1 MSSLTPDETVEDTPE
16 PEPERRRSFFAELPG
31 LLLAALVVAVLIKT
45 FIIQPFFIPSG
56 SMIPT
61 LLVDDRVMVS
71 KLNYRF
77 GEPQRSDI
85 IVFENPWAE
94 DVDESVPASVVRAV
108 LEALGIRT
116 DGDDDLIKR
125 VIAVGGEELEIV
137 DGQVLVDG
145 LAIDESYLP
154 DGVVMADYGP
164 IEVPPEHVFVMG
176 DNRTASSDSRV
187 FGPVPEDDIIGK
199 ALVRIWPLDRLGGL

>member
-1 MSSLTPDETVEDTPE
+1 MSSLTPDETVEDI
-16 PEPERRRSFFAELPG
+16 PEPERRRSFLAELPG

-45 FIIQPFFIPSG
+45 FIVQPFFIPSG

-61 LLVDDRVMVS
+61 LMVDDRVMVS

-77 GEPQRSDI
+77 GEPQRGDI
-85 IVFENPWAE
+85 VVFENPWAE
-94 DVDESVPASVVRAV
+94 DVEESVPAAVVRAV

-116 DGDDDLIKR
+116 DSSDDLIKR
-125 VIAVGGEELEIV
+125 VIAVGGEEVEII
-137 DGQVLVDG
+137 DGRVHVNG
-145 LAIDESYLP
+145 VAIAEPYLP

-164 IEVPPEHVFVMG
+164 IEIPTEHIFVMG

-187 FGPVPEDDIIGK
+187 FGPVAEDDIIGK
-199 ALVRIWPLDRLGGL
+199 AMVRIWPLDRLGGL